1 MPHLRST
8 LIAMPVCRS
17 HRLFPRLSS
26 PSAHKGPILAPR
38 GSWLAVHVGLCPYL
52 PMAFAFASLLVLS
65 LSLSLD
71 VYFLSSLTWAF
82 NSDWT
87 GKWPLS
93 EAQMASHSLSKDF
106 PP

>member
-1 MPHLRST
+1 MPRIYGVPLSLRLYVDHT
-8 LIAMPVCRS
+8 GCFPDFLPHPLTRD
-17 HRLFPRLSS
+17 LFWLLVGHGSRYMWDSVPIYPWPS
-26 PSAHKGPILAPR
+26 PSL
-38 GSWLAVHVGLCPYL
+38 PY
-52 PMAFAFASLLVLS
+52 SSS